1 MQEWPLNEQL
11 IFSIIKKGFCLKLMQ
26 INNYHSDTIYLYWM
40 YYVNCH
46 SEINIKLVIWIVYIK
61 LCSTFL
67 TLILPGVGAKFAP
80 PPCSFL
86 GTVQKRSMLS
96 MFNLY
101 VNSCYICVVTPKLW
115 FGQKN
120 WFWGI
125 FRLSKLPNFENYGI
139 RKSKN
144 CNFRVLRGIFWG

>member
-1 MQEWPLNEQL
+1 
-11 IFSIIKKGFCLKLMQ
+11 MQ

-67 TLILPGVGAKFAP
+67 TLILPGVGEQNLP

-86 GTVQKRSMLS
+86 DTVQKSYMLS
-96 MFNLY
+96 MFKLY
-101 VNSCYICVVTPKLW
+101 INYCYICVVTPKLW
-115 FGQKN
+115 FGQKIG
-120 WFWGI
+120 FWAFLGSLSSPIMKITI
-125 FRLSKLPNFENYGI
+125 FTNLKIVILGYLEAFFGC
-139 RKSKN
+139 KSY
-144 CNFRVLRGIFWG
+144 